1 MPGKVRVKLLAA
13 RNLPVMDRASEACD
27 AFGEVKL
34 GNTCFKTEICKK
46 SLNPQWNSDWFRFEV
61 DDEEL
66 QDEPLQIRIMDYDTY
81 SANDAIGKVYIDLN
95 PLLVKEVGSTLSG
108 WLPIYDTM
116 HGIRGEV
123 NLVVRI
129 DLFSDSNRYRESSCG
144 VRFFYS
150 SGVPLGHYA
159 QAILGFVEE
168 LVVNDDPEYKWIDKI
183 RTPRASN
190 EARQTLFSKLSGEV
204 QRRIGHKALELGG
217 NAVVG
222 YQQCFDLEGESG
234 VVVRGIGTAVTLVP
248 TGRPPSLSPLREALR
263 ESPSEESPPPHRPAQ
278 GVVAD
283 PPLVPGV
290 LRAAV
295 LPALPGTIA
304 AVPLLQR
311 ASDPDLHAG
320 LAAATGTSS
329 GSSAGGAA
337 RQFIIRP
344 ALARESLEML
354 EYPFIT
360 MKQFPHGFIRS
371 IGGVVSARS
380 VKLLDQINNPDEPET
395 RDAWWTELRKEI
407 RSHTRSLSCNV
418 VLGYIETTNIC
429 DEVAIL
435 SASGT
440 AVLLNPVADR
450 ELSSGARH
458 ADKRAPDP
466 SSGKVSADSVDE
478 PLSKQD
484 CKLCHIPYSEV
495 SVPFQAQ
502 LIKCAMCR
510 RSKVPD
516 ILFMTIEPPP
526 GMPVTGK
533 SCLIQARVCR
543 NKKDLKGEQN
553 AREISDS
560 LPFLEFEL
568 HRQILSKL
576 KLKNMNVIFGLKVQ
590 VSVGERVIA
599 GIATGTGACLT
610 ALPLP
615 SSPLPKL
622 VSGRKDQFV
631 SEPNGKDSDT
641 SEDERDGVDLPA
653 KRGACIVQLDDAE
666 DAVSLLREPHMPEGF
681 AMCNT
686 ELMPGLDGFSCNLQL
701 FMQTYRA
708 KLFPGIHPSRILS
721 QHFDHII
728 QSLFVKL
735 RKLVPCCLASL
746 SFHIELPDQDELQVA
761 VLGTAVGLEDGVVDV
776 RAATRTASA
785 VDADAELIFPMDEER
800 VADHANAQSQKQ
812 HRMHRLSNLRYQEL
826 CRERHGVDLTS
837 LDHVPGGKTEKYL
850 GNLDFFFIRESTG
863 IREEGGLNGF
873 VQGFMTEI
881 LAIVRA
887 HVSSLGGNAVVAFRM
902 TQCVLLHNPHKNQGQ
917 CLINVAGDAVLI
929 HYQSQPPDS
938 EHLETSSSSC

>member
-1 MPGKVRVKLLAA
+1 
-13 RNLPVMDRASEACD
+13 
-27 AFGEVKL
+27 
-34 GNTCFKTEICKK
+34 
-46 SLNPQWNSDWFRFEV
+46 
-61 DDEEL
+61 
-66 QDEPLQIRIMDYDTY
+66 
-81 SANDAIGKVYIDLN
+81 
-95 PLLVKEVGSTLSG
+95 
-108 WLPIYDTM
+108 
-116 HGIRGEV
+116 
-123 NLVVRI
+123 
-129 DLFSDSNRYRESSCG
+129 
-144 VRFFYS
+144 
-150 SGVPLGHYA
+150 
-159 QAILGFVEE
+159 
-168 LVVNDDPEYKWIDKI
+168 
-183 RTPRASN
+183 
-190 EARQTLFSKLSGEV
+190 
-204 QRRIGHKALELGG
+204 
-217 NAVVG
+217 
-222 YQQCFDLEGESG
+222 
-234 VVVRGIGTAVTLVP
+234 
-248 TGRPPSLSPLREALR
+248 
-263 ESPSEESPPPHRPAQ
+263 
-278 GVVAD
+278 
-283 PPLVPGV
+283 
-290 LRAAV
+290 
-295 LPALPGTIA
+295 
-304 AVPLLQR
+304 
-311 ASDPDLHAG
+311 
-320 LAAATGTSS
+320 
-329 GSSAGGAA
+329 
-337 RQFIIRP
+337 
-344 ALARESLEML
+344 
-354 EYPFIT
+354 

-458 ADKRAPDP
+458 ADKRDP
-466 SSGKVSADSVDE
+466 GSGKVSADSVDE

-510 RSKVPD
+510 RFKVPD

-576 KLKNMNVIFGLKVQ
+576 KLKNLNVIFGLKVQ

-599 GIATGTGACLT
+599 GIATGTGACLA

-631 SEPNGKDSDT
+631 SEHNGKDSDT
-641 SEDERDGVDLPA
+641 SEDERDGGDGGLPA

-761 VLGTAVGLEDGVVDV
+761 VLGTAVGLEDGVMDV
-776 RAATRTASA
+776 RATTRTASA
-785 VDADAELIFPMDEER
+785 KKKIGASLYWDFKGMVALLDEDEER
-800 VADHANAQSQKQ
+800 QDTHSARVCLVSSSVSWGG
-812 HRMHRLSNLRYQEL
+812 RPVQEL

-863 IREEGGLNGF
+863 IREEKVNSHAVLRSFVLCLQTLYSTQEELNARYKLASPITIVTVCLHSPFWYHAHSHVYGLLTGNICDEVKIFLKTIIYRKATSLCSCLAQKNKGDVRVYYKLDKTFKKIEGPFFLMRNMLFDWLLLVTHLCNRRASHDSCVFHPGPSPVGNVESPVPRLPSSCKVGRCSGFLHGPFDGLTFSPPQEGGLNGF

-902 TQCVLLHNPHKNQGQ
+902 TQCVLLHNPHKNQVTA
-917 CLINVAGDAVLI
+917 LL
-929 HYQSQPPDS
+929 
-938 EHLETSSSSC
+938 